1 MLDLSDEAWGALSEV
16 LSAHHIAKLWLS
28 GSRMLRQRLSRGIMR
43 FELKYGRCHRFQ
55 WPSLIS
61 NFHNLHAL
69 IIDGIPES
77 GVYNNYYYIENVNLD
92 DISPTVRQ
100 ISFLFANGLLSLCDL
115 TSISADNQFILQDL
129 KSRFPL
135 LAMLDFKNG
144 YAGQAWFDLEKSLSR
159 FPFVES
165 LQLRTLPGLNLT
177 WLHRLP
183 DSLNALDVGICA
195 YPNTDWSALDAGK
208 IFPPLLTSLHLH
220 SAPCEIITILPS
232 GIRTLYAS
240 FLKNTASQKLDLT
253 PLRQYHELTFLSL
266 SEPEF
271 TPEMASALPPNLTH
285 LQMWPTMLYTEALT
299 MLPPKLKTFIW
310 IGGRSRVL
318 RSGLY
323 QDTSQLPAGLEI
335 MPASLFPSSDPSSWI
350 KLPRNLKLLNPLNS
364 LVIAIEAGDKPY
376 FKDLPKNLE
385 LLSLD
390 YKTKPGEEFK
400 DFPPRLLRLRL
411 NNCFDLRPLV
421 THMTSLTTLELAGS
435 GPIDCSPLREI
446 KCPLLNLSIG
456 EQLIPS
462 GLKKLFLIPDS
473 EELSFSCLS
482 ESYSGL
488 SRLETLTL
496 PAKFHGGIDDLD
508 DWMSTLPSTLK
519 SLKQTCIG
527 YPKSSTLDF
536 TSIPP
541 NSLLSLPGGLTS
553 LEIYCNGI
561 EWSHIVKLPESLK
574 HMTLSG
580 AHSCIRPSDL
590 HLLPYSLSTIAFP
603 PSEHI
608 PLESNPSNTRQYM
621 ETQKLL
627 HDFSKQRRLLLKK
640 PEFPGIFGVFLK
652 EDNTSKIPSIS
663 EILAKPLQIGIQK
676 N

>member
-1 MLDLSDEAWGALSEV
+1 MSS
-16 LSAHHIAKLWLS
+16 
-28 GSRMLRQRLSRGIMR
+28 
-43 FELKYGRCHRFQ
+43 
-55 WPSLIS
+55 
-61 NFHNLHAL
+61 
-69 IIDGIPES
+69 
-77 GVYNNYYYIENVNLD
+77 
-92 DISPTVRQ
+92 
-100 ISFLFANGLLSLCDL
+100 
-115 TSISADNQFILQDL
+115 DNQFLLQDL

-159 FPFVES
+159 FPFVQS

-183 DSLNALDVGICA
+183 DSLTELDARICA

-208 IFPPLLTSLHLH
+208 LFPPLLTSLTLY
-220 SAPCEIITILPS
+220 SAPCEIIGILPH
-232 GIRTLYAS
+232 GLRTLDINFDQNS
-240 FLKNTASQKLDLT
+240 ESQQLDFT
-253 PLRQYHELTFLSL
+253 PLHENSEMTFLSI
-266 SEPEF
+266 SVSQF

-285 LQMWPTMLYTEALT
+285 LQMWPTRLHSNAMGLLA
-299 MLPPKLKTFIW
+299 PKLKNLVW
-310 IGGRSRVL
+310 IDQGRMAVINAIDLS
-318 RSGLY
+318 
-323 QDTSQLPAGLEI
+323 QDYTSQLPASLEV
-335 MPASLFPSSDPSSWI
+335 MPAILFPSSDPRSWI
-350 KLPRNLKLLNPLNS
+350 KLPRNLKRLYPVDS
-364 LVIAIEAGDKPY
+364 PVISCIIPIQAVDKP
-376 FKDLPKNLE
+376 FLNDLPKNLE
-385 LLSLD
+385 YLSLD

-411 NNCFDLRPLV
+411 NNCFDLRPVV
-421 THMTSLTTLELAGS
+421 THMTSLTTLELEGS

-462 GLKKLFLIPDS
+462 GLKKLFLTPDS

-519 SLKQTCIG
+519 SLKQTRIG
-527 YPKSSTLDF
+527 YSKSSTLDF

-553 LEIYCNGI
+553 LEIYCDGI

-590 HLLPYSLSTIAFP
+590 QLLPYSLSTISFP

-640 PEFPGIFGVFLK
+640 PEFPDIFGVSLT
-652 EDNTSKIPSIS
+652 EDTSSDIPLLC
-663 EILAKPLQIGIQK
+663 EILLRTQ
-676 N
+676 